1 MGGGETVIYA
11 GIGCRLG
18 CSARDV
24 LAAVEQCAQRPAAL
38 AVPDFKRNEPGV
50 RAAAAA
56 LGLGV
61 VVIASAD
68 LAAVQS
74 RCATFSRAARA
85 AVGLGSVAEAAAL
98 AAAGP
103 GGRLVQPRL
112 AHGGATCA
120 LAETA

>member
-1 MGGGETVIYA
+1 MGGGEAVIYA
-11 GIGCRLG
+11 GIGCRVG
-18 CSARDV
+18 CSAQDV
-24 LAAVEQCAQRPAAL
+24 LAVVGSCGRRPTAL
-38 AVPDFKRNEPGV
+38 AIPEFKCNEPGV

-74 RCATFSRAARA
+74 RCVTSSRAARA

-103 GGRLVQPRL
+103 GGRLVQPRI